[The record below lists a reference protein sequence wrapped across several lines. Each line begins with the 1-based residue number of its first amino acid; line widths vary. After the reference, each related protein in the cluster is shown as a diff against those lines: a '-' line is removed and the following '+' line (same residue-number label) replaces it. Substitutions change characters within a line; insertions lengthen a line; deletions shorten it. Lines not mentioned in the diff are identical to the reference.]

1 MAKHFVF
8 ESGHQQEINRN
19 EMFFTRNRSPSFQE
33 NTAGCE
39 DRGFDSERENFYL
52 KQKVKEL
59 EECSLKSNE
68 DFLNREIIRMK
79 EFQEKEQKIFSEYS
93 HLERKYTKLKRNQES
108 VMNEN
113 LFLQK
118 QLKESLN
125 SHKKDDYLTETKDI
139 EFFELISKYRAL
151 EKELES
157 IQRLS
162 KDKVSKY
169 KAKVHMLKNKFDL
182 ALQEKN
188 EIIQELES
196 TVMDLK
202 RKFSSRSPMKMI
214 KTPRRTSVNH
224 LQEITNT
231 INALEKSQ
239 ADYKQK
245 YKNLQKS
252 KAASFKEINNLYDI
266 LKDNEKRL
274 KQAKKM
280 QENIFKSN

>member
-1 MAKHFVF
+1 
-8 ESGHQQEINRN
+8 
-19 EMFFTRNRSPSFQE
+19 MFFTRNRSPSFQE
-33 NTAGCE
+33 NTGVCE
-39 DRGFDSERENFYL
+39 DRAFDLEKENFYL

-59 EECSLKSNE
+59 EECLLRSNE

-93 HLERKYTKLKRNQES
+93 HLERKFTKLKRNQENI
-108 VMNEN
+108 MNEN
-113 LFLQK
+113 IFLQK

-125 SHKKDDYLTETKDI
+125 SNKKDDYLTETKDL

-162 KDKVSKY
+162 KEQVSKY
-169 KAKVHMLKNKFDL
+169 KTKIHLLKSKSDL

-188 EIIQELES
+188 EAIQDLE
-196 TVMDLK
+196 TTLMELK
-202 RKFSSRSPMKMI
+202 RKFCSKSPMKII
-214 KTPRRTSVNH
+214 KTPRRSSVNH

-231 INALEKSQ
+231 INALERSQ